1 MTDEGSRPQH
11 EPGAG
16 IGPDHPAPRR
26 RVRGWRSSCS
36 DSSSTA
42 RPPSRSGLVAIIT
55 SRDTLLTDYFG
66 IGGIGAGCVNAGLLT
81 LCACLVYDRTGAK
94 MTGAS
99 VACLFLVLGF
109 ALFGKNLL
117 NVWPIVFGVS
127 LYSRFKGETFA
138 TNINTAF
145 FGVALAPIFSEIL
158 FSGSLTAAVSVPL
171 ALATGLVIG
180 FVLPPAAAQLF
191 KAHMGFSLYNMG
203 FTAGLVGTLVVA
215 LYKSYGFVPDPVFIW
230 TTGNNLLLGSF
241 LALVFASMIAVGF
254 AFDRQRAGRAEEG
267 DRDDGPGAHRLHR
280 ASRASARRSPTWDC
294 AARSRMAYILAVGGD
309 LNGPVIG
316 AIFTIVG
323 FAAFGKHPRN
333 IVPIMAGVFLGSLAK
348 PWNVDDPSILLAALF
363 GTTLA
368 PIAGRFGWH
377 WGVVAGF
384 VHSSAALT
392 VGPLHAGLNLYNN
405 GFAAGIVASVL
416 VPVIMAIQ
424 SRTRRADEPASA
436 SDATPP
442 TGARSDKRTSTARR
456 RPARRSRLRRATSAG
471 VSASEA
477 ADEVEADQRRQVEV
491 VLAHEVA
498 GRPFDTNAA
507 GRDDATIEVQCRRG
521 PEIHPGAE
529 EDRRAR
535 DLADAIGH
543 RAVFA
548 QPETRLAPG
557 GADAERPPAVELVV
571 EFEAGRA
578 GRSGGQRVDQPPVAD
593 RSAS

>member
-1 MTDEGSRPQH
+1 MTELAASRNATAVQ
-11 EPGAG
+11 
-16 IGPDHPAPRR
+16 
-26 RVRGWRSSCS
+26 VS
-36 DSSSTA
+36 DRTILLLVA
-42 RPPSRSGLVAIIT
+42 AYAAAFIVFGLVLDGPSAVARGLLAITT

-81 LCACLVYDRTGAK
+81 LCACFIYDRTGAK
-94 MTGAS
+94 MSGAS

-117 NVWPIVFGVS
+117 NVWPIVFGVA
-127 LYSRFKGETFA
+127 LYSRFKGESFA

-158 FSGSLTAAVSVPL
+158 FSGLLTAAVSVPL
-171 ALATGLVIG
+171 AIATGLLIG
-180 FVLPPAAAQLF
+180 FVLAPAAAQLA

-215 LYKSYGFVPDPVFIW
+215 LYKSYGFVPDPVFVW

-241 LALVFASMIAVGF
+241 LALVFASMIAIGF
-254 AFDRQRAGRAEEG
+254 AFDRSVPSGLRKVIATTGQAPTDFIAIAGI
-267 DRDDGPGAHRLHR
+267 GPTFANMGLCGAI
-280 ASRASARRSPTWDC
+280 A
-294 AARSRMAYILAVGGD
+294 MAYILVVGGE

-333 IVPIMAGVFLGSLAK
+333 IVPIMVGVFLGSLAK

-416 VPVIMAIQ
+416 VPVILAIQ
-424 SRTRRADEPASA
+424 SRTRRG
-436 SDATPP
+436 DA
-442 TGARSDKRTSTARR
+442 
-456 RPARRSRLRRATSAG
+456 
-471 VSASEA
+471 A
-477 ADEVEADQRRQVEV
+477 AAE
-491 VLAHEVA
+491 
-498 GRPFDTNAA
+498 
-507 GRDDATIEVQCRRG
+507 
-521 PEIHPGAE
+521 PGA
-529 EDRRAR
+529 APS
-535 DLADAIGH
+535 
-543 RAVFA
+543 
-548 QPETRLAPG
+548 PERK
-557 GADAERPPAVELVV
+557 E
-571 EFEAGRA
+571 
-578 GRSGGQRVDQPPVAD
+578 
-593 RSAS
+593 